1 LVKVDELFDE
11 LFASI
16 FARNKLPEGAM
27 RVAPGSDALV
37 WRTTPARDEPLIVIG
52 DSPDWHA
59 KGL

>member
-1 LVKVDELFDE
+1 VTIDEFWPA

-16 FARNKLPEGAM
+16 FERKKLPEGAM

-37 WRTTPARDEPLIVIG
+37 WRTTPARDEPQIVIG